1 MEKERNK
8 ERARM
13 AVVDAAIKTVASL
26 GSNITIGL
34 GTGSTSALFINMLSR
49 TIGTESVRAVIPTS
63 YQSEEEAAKAGFKI
77 AYLREVKR
85 PDIYVDSFDQC
96 DLQGNVIK
104 GGGGAVTREKLLM
117 ALSRKVLLIGDDQK
131 LVNKLNMAVP
141 IEVIPF
147 AIHGVI
153 TMISEMGWKPI
164 IRQAA
169 GKAGPVITDNGN
181 LILDVDI
188 GVIENPSEAELKL
201 RVIPGVV
208 EVGICTRRGYQIL
221 IGMSDGTVKSI

>member
-117 ALSRKVLLIGDDQK
+117 VLSRKVLLIGDEQK

-221 IGMSDGTVKSI
+221 IGMNDGTVKSI

>member
-117 ALSRKVLLIGDDQK
+117 ALSRKVLLIGDEQK

-188 GVIENPSEAELKL
+188 GVIENPSEAVLIL

-221 IGMSDGTVKSI
+221 IGMNDGTVKSI

>member
-34 GTGSTSALFINMLSR
+34 GTGSTSALFINILSR

-221 IGMSDGTVKSI
+221 IGMNDGTVKSI

>member
-13 AVVDAAIKTVASL
+13 AVVDAAIRAVASM
-26 GSNITIGL
+26 GSNITLGL
-34 GTGSTSALFINMLSR
+34 GTGSTSALFINMLAR
-49 TIGTESVRAVIPTS
+49 NIGTESVRAVVPTS
-63 YQSEEEAAKAGFKI
+63 YQSEEEAARAGFEI

-104 GGGGAVTREKLLM
+104 GGGAAVTREKLLM
-117 ALSRKVLLIGDDQK
+117 ALSRRVLLIGDEQK

-147 AIHGVI
+147 AIHGVM
-153 TMISEMGWKPI
+153 TMISEMGWRPI

-181 LILDVDI
+181 IILDVDV
-188 GVIENPSEAELKL
+188 GVIDNPSEAEYKM

-221 IGMSDGTVKSI
+221 IGMSDGSVKSI

>member
-117 ALSRKVLLIGDDQK
+117 ALSRKVLLIGDEQK

-221 IGMSDGTVKSI
+221 IGMNDGTVKSI

>member
-13 AVVDAAIKTVASL
+13 AVVDVAIKTVASL

-117 ALSRKVLLIGDDQK
+117 VLSRKVLLIGDEQK

-221 IGMSDGTVKSI
+221 IGMNDGTVKSI